1 MVKNSIIAES
11 FLILLFLFTNMFF
24 KAAQRLHWVSKT
36 TIIKCILL
44 RLVRGTYANSAVLA
58 LYCRFGLSIG
68 TLNRVIR
75 VSTSQIFFWDWGWD
89 WYLNLNLGRKELGI
103 QPSCVRSP
111 CIQSFSHEDI
121 SMHGLHGSNLK
132 VTHCLIVKLLGCCN
146 NRGDAFH
153 MIVHCTVLTV
163 K

>member
-1 MVKNSIIAES
+1 MEVNLEHSYWKRRMVKNSIIAES

-58 LYCRFGLSIG
+58 LYCRLGLSIG

-75 VSTSQIFFWDWGWD
+75 VHSQFRFEMQCLCQFLDIISWFCTGRIMFSEISTI
-89 WYLNLNLGRKELGI
+89 
-103 QPSCVRSP
+103 
-111 CIQSFSHEDI
+111 
-121 SMHGLHGSNLK
+121 
-132 VTHCLIVKLLGCCN
+132 LLE
-146 NRGDAFH
+146 
-153 MIVHCTVLTV
+153 